1 MTMERVSK
9 HLFVCLSLILAICFF
24 LLNQQVPFFS
34 DDIGWTNSIHG
45 KTIFE
50 KGCSVFETQEQHWL
64 TQNGRISCHTFLQCT
79 AGNGELVYDLFI
91 SLVLFLSVVFV
102 KNLCV
107 HKEIKID
114 SLIFTITTI
123 AFLYFSPDSSSNFYW
138 AAGGCNYLLPACFS
152 LAYLYFLKR
161 TITRPFDDRVFPFVA
176 LFSFIAGWTHEI
188 FALPIS
194 FALFCFLLYDI
205 AKGNAKQITKQQL
218 CLIIPYWIGALLIV
232 VSPGTLARIAGNGG
246 AEGATFMSALMA
258 KVVTSF
264 KIFRYGRCFYVLLAL
279 LIYFAVSRQ
288 HSLRIFIQSNA
299 FLFLSCLGSLG
310 IVVILGVGGRAVWG
324 VEVFSLLLI
333 IKWLDAYLSETHN
346 VKFWNKCGVVL
357 SILIIIHQACLIIP
371 FRDSWDT
378 YRAMVEQTRQ
388 DDFEGTASMK
398 DWKSDNPLIDPFVAH
413 PYKMMMEDMWMRIPL
428 HCNVCRTDVYD
439 YLIVNGAG
447 LQESVVQNIDGEFIV
462 PYSVDVEK
470 KIGNGDFEMKL
481 KPMSYSQ
488 EGSLLYLT
496 WHQVIQRLWPD
507 RYPCSISSLY
517 EGEVSI
523 LAIGGRKYMRF
534 EQPVRPVYREIESVI
549 IKHHE

>member
-1 MTMERVSK
+1 MRNIFIF
-9 HLFVCLSLILAICFF
+9 LISLMSVFF
-24 LLNQQVPFFS
+24 MLNVQVPFFS
-34 DDIGWTNSIHG
+34 DDIGWIGSIDYDSLTNCINSILS
-45 KTIFE
+45 KQIN
-50 KGCSVFETQEQHWL
+50 VWL
-64 TQNGRISCHTFLQCT
+64 NENGRAMNHFVWQLCVS
-79 AGNGELVYDLFI
+79 NGELCYDTFI
-91 SLVLFLSVVFV
+91 SVILLVYLWCIVSLAARIRRTSLFVWSIVAFATLYLSP
-102 KNLCV
+102 
-107 HKEIKID
+107 
-114 SLIFTITTI
+114 
-123 AFLYFSPDSSSNFYW
+123 ASSSNFYW
-138 AAGGCNYLLPACFS
+138 AAGGCHYLWPAMLSIAYLLLLRKSQDNSFS
-152 LAYLYFLKR
+152 FLK
-161 TITRPFDDRVFPFVA
+161 IVLFSV
-176 LFSFIAGWTHEI
+176 FSFIAGWTHEI

-194 FALFCFLLYDI
+194 FALFCYLLYDI

-288 HSLRIFIQSNA
+288 HSLRQFIQSNA

-378 YRAMVEQTRQ
+378 YRAIVEQTRQ

-398 DWKSDNPLIDPFVAH
+398 DWKSDNLLVDPFVAH

-439 YLIVNGAG
+439 YLNVNGAG

-488 EGSLLYLT
+488 EGSFFYLT